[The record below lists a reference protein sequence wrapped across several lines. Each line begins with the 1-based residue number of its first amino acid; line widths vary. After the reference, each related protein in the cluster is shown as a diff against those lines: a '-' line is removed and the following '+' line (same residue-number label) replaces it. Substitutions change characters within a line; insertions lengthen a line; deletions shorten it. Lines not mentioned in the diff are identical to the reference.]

1 LELCYGENLSKVLVV
16 VAHPDDEILGCGATI
31 AKHISN
37 GDTVQIVFVA
47 DGFSSRDNDAT
58 NRGALAKEASTLL
71 GCLMPIFL
79 NYPDNQLDSVPL
91 LQITK
96 ELEDIIGD
104 FEPNIVYTHHY
115 GDLNIDHQIT
125 HRAVITSCRPLPNCG
140 VKEIY
145 SFETVSATHWQSTS
159 MGGLFSPNYFV
170 DVSDF
175 IKQKIKAL
183 QCYDNEM
190 RDYPHAR
197 SYEAVVRLSSFRGSS
212 VGVHNAEAF
221 VIERLIK

>member
-1 LELCYGENLSKVLVV
+1 MNKILVI
-16 VAHPDDEILGCGATI
+16 VAHPDDEVLGCGATI
-31 AKHISN
+31 AQHTEN
-37 GDTVQIVFVA
+37 GDKVQVVFAA
-47 DGFSSRDNDAT
+47 DGFSSREAEDGERNLSAT
-58 NRGALAKEASTLL
+58 EVADIL
-71 GCLMPIFL
+71 GCENPIFL
-79 NYPDNQLDSVPL
+79 DFPDNKLDAVPL
-91 LQITK
+91 LRIVK
-96 ELEDIIGD
+96 EIEKIIND
-104 FEPNIVYTHHY
+104 FQPNIVYTHY
-115 GDLNIDHQIT
+115 FGDLNIDHQIT
-125 HRAVITSCRPLPNCG
+125 HKSVITACRPQPDFC

-145 SFETVSATHWQSTS
+145 SFETLSATHWQSSS
-159 MGGLFSPNYFV
+159 MANTFNPNYFV

-197 SYEAVVRLSSFRGSS
+197 SYEAVASLSSFRGSS

>member
-1 LELCYGENLSKVLVV
+1 MHKVLII
-16 VAHPDDEILGCGATI
+16 VAHPDDEVLGCGATI
-31 AKHISN
+31 AKHIDNS
-37 GDTVQIVFVA
+37 DMVQIVFLS
-47 DGFSSRDNDAT
+47 DGFSSRNDDE
-58 NRGALAKEASTLL
+58 NRDSNAQKASKVLA
-71 GCLMPIFL
+71 CQNPIFL
-79 NYPDNQLDSVPL
+79 NYPDNQLNTVPL
-91 LQITK
+91 L
-96 ELEDIIGD
+96 DIVKKIETIVSD
-104 FEPNIVYTHHY
+104 FQPNIIYTHY
-115 GDLNIDHQIT
+115 FGDLNIDHQIT
-125 HRAVITSCRPLPNCG
+125 HKAVITACRPQPNFC

-145 SFETVSATHWQSTS
+145 SFEVLSATHWQSPS
-159 MGGLFSPNYFV
+159 MSNAFNPNYFV

-197 SYEAVVRLSSFRGSS
+197 SYEAVVSLSSFRGSS